1 MLFDSV
7 VMSVFAVF
15 STSVVVSL
23 VFVRR
28 VVVVVVEGHKDEMH
42 RRDNLFKG
50 PL

>member
-28 VVVVVVEGHKDEMH
+28 VVVVVEGHKDEMH